1 MQVLLRKSD
10 ERQDLQCPLCSQGCR
25 VYWDRT
31 SLAEQSAVR
40 GTVLDALRHDH
51 ATDPSRGAH
60 SDTPFTV
67 PRWEGPPQFS
77 GAALLG
83 GMSRLHRSASAAL
96 EDFATGK

>member
-10 ERQDLQCPLCSQGCR
+10 ERQDLQCPLCSQGFR
-25 VYWDRT
+25 VYWERT
-31 SLAEQSAVR
+31 SPEEQSAVR
-40 GTVLDALRHDH
+40 GPVLEALRHDH
-51 ATDPSRGAH
+51 ATDPTRAAH

-67 PRWEGPPQFS
+67 PKWSGSPQFS

-83 GMSRLHRSASAAL
+83 GLSSLRRAASVAL